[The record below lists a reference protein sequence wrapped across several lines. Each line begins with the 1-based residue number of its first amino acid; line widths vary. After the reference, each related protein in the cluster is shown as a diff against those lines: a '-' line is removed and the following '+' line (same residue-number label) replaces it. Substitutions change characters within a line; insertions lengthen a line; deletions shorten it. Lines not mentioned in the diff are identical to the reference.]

1 MKALVLLSALLFWSS
16 SFAGEAKTVRLLTIG
31 NSFSANATHYLGDL
45 AKAGGHTLIHRP
57 LVVGGASFQVHAEKA
72 QKHES
77 DATDKAGLYTS
88 GLGLRE
94 SLAADTWDFV
104 TIQQSSIK
112 SHDFITYQPHAGWLH
127 EYILKHAP
135 KAKLLVHQT
144 WPYRKDD
151 VRFANPSGKAGEP
164 KTQEAM
170 YRGLTAAHDRIAAEL
185 DGRVIP
191 VGDAF
196 FMADTDSKWGYQTDT
211 AFDFKTISMPTLPK
225 QMHSLHMG
233 WQWKKQPDGLM
244 KLSMDGHHA
253 SILGEYLGACV
264 WYEVLFGESVV
275 GNSFVLNG
283 IEEDDTRFLQEVAH
297 KAVQARAK

>member
-1 MKALVLLSALLFWSS
+1 
-16 SFAGEAKTVRLLTIG
+16 
-31 NSFSANATHYLGDL
+31 
-45 AKAGGHTLIHRP
+45 
-57 LVVGGASFQVHAEKA
+57 
-72 QKHES
+72 
-77 DATDKAGLYTS
+77 
-88 GLGLRE
+88 
-94 SLAADTWDFV
+94 
-104 TIQQSSIK
+104 
-112 SHDFITYQPHAGWLH
+112 
-127 EYILKHAP
+127 
-135 KAKLLVHQT
+135 
-144 WPYRKDD
+144 
-151 VRFANPSGKAGEP
+151 
-164 KTQEAM
+164 M